1 MSNYTKIPPQERMLI
16 IAKLYHNC
24 WYSGDRFDLV
34 MKLLKEWEANPVK
47 EAKFASE
54 ILDGTELTIKNK

>member
-1 MSNYTKIPPQERMLI
+1 MSDYTKIPPQERMLI

-34 MKLLKEWEANPVK
+34 MKLLEEWEANPVK
-47 EAKFASE
+47 EAKFAQE
-54 ILDGTELTIKNK
+54 ILEETVFTI

>member
-1 MSNYTKIPPQERMLI
+1 MSDYTKIPPQERILI

-34 MKLLKEWEANPVK
+34 MKLLEEWEANPVK
-47 EAKFASE
+47 EAKFAQE
-54 ILDGTELTIKNK
+54 ILEETVFTI

>member
-1 MSNYTKIPPQERMLI
+1 MSDYTKIPPQERMLI

-34 MKLLKEWEANPVK
+34 MKLLQEWEANPVK

-54 ILDGTELTIKNK
+54 ISEGIEFQIN

>member
-1 MSNYTKIPPQERMLI
+1 MSNYRKIPPQERMLI

-34 MKLLKEWEANPVK
+34 MKLLEEWEDNPVK
-47 EAKFASE
+47 EAKFAQEISE
-54 ILDGTELTIKNK
+54 AIEFTIKNK